1 MRIRCVRERERER
14 KLRAIK
20 HVCVLVARR
29 DRYAVRFEYWI
40 ETRVTKLTKPHPPRE
55 RRERERERD
64 TETEGEQIKEL

>member
-1 MRIRCVRERERER
+1 MSEKERERER

-29 DRYAVRFEYWI
+29 DRYALRFEYWI

-55 RRERERERD
+55 RRKREKERQRQRES
-64 TETEGEQIKEL
+64 K